1 MIQRVNSLGRKRIA
15 KTNVVIEVQDGSPRT
30 LDAEI
35 GLGGLGFPDA
45 ASVIIEGTSA
55 GSSVVQ
61 RFECGTVGNLVQPKG
76 LKLDQLTGQNVF
88 FSLKVIDRSE
98 QVGRLLGIAEGLR
111 PETVGE
117 QTISSQSG
125 ILPVERRPLGQQLW
139 RLDFQE
145 NHVFLL
151 INSEVPELAE
161 RIRSDPAFYAM
172 IYPEIVRQILRRAI
186 TESGDPDAD
195 DDRWSTLW
203 LSFGRKLHHGHE
215 NPPEPADAE
224 GIDEWVE
231 MVVDSFCDSHR
242 LKSRYVTNGGEQE
255 TA

>member
-15 KTNVVIEVQDGSPRT
+15 KTNIVIEVQDGNPR
-30 LDAEI
+30 LLNAEI
-35 GLGGLGFPDA
+35 QLEGLGFPDA
-45 ASVIIEGTSA
+45 ASVVIEGTSA
-55 GSSVVQ
+55 GASVVQ
-61 RFECGTVGNLVQPKG
+61 RFECGTVANLNQPKG

-98 QVGRLLGIAEGLR
+98 QVGRLLGIADGLR
-111 PETVGE
+111 PEVVGE
-117 QTISSQSG
+117 QTVSSESG

-145 NHVFLL
+145 SHVFLF

-161 RIRSDPAFYAM
+161 SIRSDPTFYAI

-186 TESGDPDAD
+186 VENGDPDAN

-203 LSFGRKLHHGHE
+203 LSFGRKLHPSHE
-215 NPPEPADAE
+215 NPPEPTDAE
-224 GIDEWVE
+224 AVDEWVE
-231 MVVDSFCDSHR
+231 MVVDSFCDSHQLR
-242 LKSRYVTNGGEQE
+242 SRYAANDNERE
-255 TA
+255 KA